1 MKNEL
6 KDTRASNTRVSGA
19 DRFAQL
25 ATMGELIFSVQDV
38 ATIWHIKNP
47 QTLRMLLSRY
57 VKRRLLYRIW
67 RGLYSVIEPKKINPM
82 FLGIKALHRY
92 AYISC
97 ETVLFNAGLINQ
109 RPTEITIISNVS
121 KRFSLLGCHYR
132 SRKMHDSILH
142 DTSGIVLQNGIR
154 MATPERAKRDM
165 NYFNSKK
172 YYDADT

>member
-25 ATMGELIFSVQDV
+25 ATMGEVVFSVQDA
-38 ATIWHIKNP
+38 ATIWNVKNP
-47 QTLRMLLSRY
+47 QTLRMMLSRY
-57 VKRRLLYRIW
+57 VNRGLLYRVW
-67 RGLYSVIEPKKINPM
+67 RGLYSVIPPKKINPM
-82 FLGIKALHRY
+82 FLGIKVLHRY
-92 AYISC
+92 AYVSC
-97 ETVLFNAGLINQ
+97 ETALFDAGLINQ

-121 KRFSLLGCHYR
+121 RRFSLLGYHYR
-132 SRKMHDSILH
+132 SRKMDDGALYS
-142 DTSGIVLQNGIR
+142 TSGITLQNGIR

-172 YYDADT
+172 YYDANT